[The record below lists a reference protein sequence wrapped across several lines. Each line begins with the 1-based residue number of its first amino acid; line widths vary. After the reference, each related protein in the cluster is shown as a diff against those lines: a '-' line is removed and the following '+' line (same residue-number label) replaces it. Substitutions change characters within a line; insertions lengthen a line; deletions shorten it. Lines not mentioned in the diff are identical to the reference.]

1 MFKKGDSMDRRVKY
15 TKNIIKTT
23 FLKKLEEKDI
33 NKITVSEICQDADVN
48 RATFYRYYLDVY
60 DLLDSIETEFVDNL
74 RLIFN
79 EENYTVYS
87 FALKVLNIFLENK
100 QILKVIFKSRSNI
113 NFMQEFLETAYAKCQ
128 SKWKS
133 IDSNLTDEQIE
144 LGAIYIFNGSLGIIN
159 YWVQNDF
166 SSKPED
172 IAEIISELSYDGIK
186 KYIYKNL

>member
-1 MFKKGDSMDRRVKY
+1 MDRRIKY

-23 FLKKLEEKDI
+23 FLKKLEEKEI
-33 NKITVSEICQDADVN
+33 NKITVSEICKDADVN

-60 DLLDSIETEFVDNL
+60 DLLDSIEAEFVDNL
-74 RLIFN
+74 RLIFK

-113 NFMQEFLETAYAKCQ
+113 NFMQEFLETAYDKCQ

-133 IDSNLTDEQIE
+133 IDSNLTEEQIE

-172 IAEIISELSYDGIK
+172 IAEIISELSYNGIK
-186 KYIYKNL
+186 KYIYKNM

>member
-1 MFKKGDSMDRRVKY
+1 MDRRIKY

-23 FLKKLEEKDI
+23 FLKKLEEKEI
-33 NKITVSEICQDADVN
+33 NKITVSEICKEADVN

-74 RLIFN
+74 RLIFK

-113 NFMQEFLETAYAKCQ
+113 NFMQEFLETAYEKCQ
-128 SKWKS
+128 TKWKN

-166 SSKPED
+166 TSKPED
-172 IAEIISELSYDGIK
+172 IAEIISELSYNGIK
-186 KYIYKNL
+186 KYIYKNM